1 MHLSHNSIIN
11 VSWVLIFLYS
21 LEVLVRRD
29 WVKESLFFSLLK
41 LHIPVVFI
49 IATNLLKSGT
59 ALTEVKTLNIQESL
73 YAKDFFLTA
82 ITTFLNVVSKMR
94 IF

>member
-11 VSWVLIFLYS
+11 VSWVLIFLYN
-21 LEVLVRRD
+21 LEVSLRRD
-29 WVKESLFFSLLK
+29 WVTESLFFSLLK

-59 ALTEVKTLNIQESL
+59 SLTEVKTLNIQESL

-82 ITTFLNVVSKMR
+82 ITTFLTVVSKMR